1 MAFRHERKEY
11 KTKFHTFIGLASYA
25 KVYEPD
31 DYKGSEFWKINL
43 HVDKDTAKKIRE
55 AGSQVRPHVDNEEV
69 SGVPGTYY
77 TFRRDLVKTINGRD
91 VEFNPPEIFDQDGK
105 PIMVYVKD
113 PETGETHA
121 EGEKVYIGNG
131 SKVEVTVEVY
141 PAGSFGNGTR
151 LRSVKIIDLIKYD
164 PKAKEEVP
172 AEGEDKPVVEQKA
185 APKTSSTSAR
195 KTLDDEIPF

>member
-1 MAFRHERKEY
+1 MAFRYEKKEY
-11 KTKFHTFIGLASYA
+11 KTKFFTFTGLCSYA

-31 DYKGSEFWKINL
+31 DYKGNQFWKINL
-43 HVDKDTAKKIRE
+43 HVDKETAKKIRE
-55 AGSQVRPHVDNEEV
+55 SGSMVRPHVDNEEV
-69 SGVPGTYY
+69 SGVPGQYY

-91 VEFNPPEIFDQDGK
+91 IEFNPPEIFNADGK

-113 PETGETHA
+113 ETTGETEA
-121 EGEKVYIGNG
+121 VGEKVYLGNG

-151 LRSVKIIDLIKYD
+151 LRSIKIIDLIKYD

-172 AEGEDKPVVEQKA
+172 AEGEREEVSEQKA
-185 APKTSSTSAR
+185 APAAKTR

>member
-1 MAFRHERKEY
+1 MAFRHEAKKY
-11 KTKFHTFIGLASYA
+11 NTKFFSFTGLCSYA
-25 KVYEPD
+25 KLYEPD
-31 DYKGSEFWKINL
+31 DYKGSQFWKINL

-55 AGSQVRPHVDNEEV
+55 SGSLVRPHVDNEEV

-77 TFRRDLVKTINGRD
+77 TFRRDLVKKIRD
-91 VEFNPPEIFDQDGK
+91 QEVEFNPPEIFDADGK

-113 PETGETHA
+113 GDTGETKA
-121 EGEKVYIGNG
+121 VGEKVYLGNG

-141 PAGSFGNGTR
+141 PAGSYGNGTR
-151 LRSVKIIDLIKYD
+151 LRSVKVIDLIKYD

-172 AEGEDKPVVEQKA
+172 AEGEREEVSEQKA
-185 APKTSSTSAR
+185 APVAKTR